1 MVSGASKHHSQA
13 SRQGCKDAC
22 VCPFFA
28 IVSGSQARVANIQG
42 PIKFWARPFILFV
55 NELNLKIVSFHETH

>member
-22 VCPFFA
+22 LCPFFA

-42 PIKFWARPFILFV
+42 DSKFGPDLSYFLSM
-55 NELNLKIVSFHETH
+55 NLI